1 VTPIGERV
9 RSLIAREL
17 GISADRVIPHA
28 SLVEDLGA
36 NLLDRI
42 EIVLALEE
50 TFEITIPYDRAMRIR
65 TVLGFI
71 RCVTDLAPRS
81 GLWHPSR
88 SWDGRV
94 TFPTV
99 DAARAPAHL
108 LRNLS
113 LPRDCD

>member
-9 RSLIAREL
+9 KSLIAKEL
-17 GISADRVIPHA
+17 ELSADKVIPHA
-28 SLVEDLGA
+28 LLVEDLGA
-36 NLLDRI
+36 NIFNMI

-50 TFEITIPYDRAMRIR
+50 TFEIKIPYDRATRIR

-71 RCVTDLAPRS
+71 RCVSALAPRG

-94 TFPTV
+94 TVPSV

-113 LPRDCD
+113 LPCDCG